1 MEPPGRFGPGI
12 EVPAAIHQGQLD
24 SSVPYMAARDAVVV
38 EQQRAAKVHRLG
50 LLNAQSPGKGV
61 EDFARAFEWR
71 RAAMP
76 SHSVLLPASRRQRAP
91 SPIAVG

>member
-1 MEPPGRFGPGI
+1 MSRGRPPRGRYPPPEGVDVAYP
-12 EVPAAIHQGQLD
+12 L
-24 SSVPYMAARDAVVV
+24 

-61 EDFARAFEWR
+61 EGFARAFEWR

-76 SHSVLLPASRRQRAP
+76 SHSVLLPASPRQRAP
-91 SPIAVG
+91 SPNRRS

>member
-1 MEPPGRFGPGI
+1 MRWIGLAAVLALFA
-12 EVPAAIHQGQLD
+12 VPLA
-24 SSVPYMAARDAVVV
+24 V

-61 EDFARAFEWR
+61 EDFARALEWR

-91 SPIAVG
+91 SPNRRS